1 MLREKRSVTIP
12 VHAAAD
18 PDEYL
23 KPAEASE
30 VVKLTVRTLATMRSE
45 GRGPAY
51 TKLSPGRSGHVR
63 YKHRDLIEWMN
74 RNTVSAAS

>member
-1 MLREKRSVTIP
+1 MSIP
-12 VHAAAD
+12 VHASTD

-23 KPAEASE
+23 KPVEASK

-51 TKLSPGRSGHVR
+51 SKLSPGPSGHVR
-63 YKHRDLIEWMN
+63 YKRRDLLEWLD
-74 RNTVSAAS
+74 RNQVPA

>member
-1 MLREKRSVTIP
+1 MLREKESVSIP
-12 VHAAAD
+12 IHA
-18 PDEYL
+18 PTETDEFL

-63 YKHRDLIEWMN
+63 YKRRDLLAWLN
-74 RNTVSAAS
+74 RNQVPA

>member
-12 VHAAAD
+12 VHAATD
-18 PDEYL
+18 PDEFL
-23 KPAEASE
+23 KPAEASQ

-63 YKHRDLIEWMN
+63 YKHRDLIAWLN
-74 RNTVSAAS
+74 RNQIPA

>member
-1 MLREKRSVTIP
+1 MSAPAL
-12 VHAAAD
+12 AAD
-18 PDEYL
+18 QDEYL
-23 KPAEASE
+23 KPAEASL

-63 YKHRDLIEWMN
+63 YRRGDLIAWLN
-74 RNTVSAAS
+74 RNPS

>member
-1 MLREKRSVTIP
+1 MAIP
-12 VHAAAD
+12 IHAPTD

-23 KPAEASE
+23 KPAEASQ

-63 YKHRDLIEWMN
+63 YKRADLLEWLD
-74 RNTVSAAS
+74 RNQVPA

>member
-1 MLREKRSVTIP
+1 MLREKDLVSIP
-12 VHAAAD
+12 VHASTD

-23 KPAEASE
+23 KPAEASK

-51 TKLSPGRSGHVR
+51 SKLSPGPSGHVR
-63 YKHRDLIEWMN
+63 YKRRDLLEWLN
-74 RNTVSAAS
+74 RNQVSAAS

>member
-1 MLREKRSVTIP
+1 MSIH
-12 VHAAAD
+12 VHALAET
-18 PDEYL
+18 DEFL
-23 KPAEASE
+23 KPAEASK

-63 YKHRDLIEWMN
+63 YKRRDLLAWLN
-74 RNTVSAAS
+74 RNQVPA